1 MSRKG
6 VVELKIY
13 AGDFHREGDVWVAEV
28 REVPQAHTYG
38 RTLART
44 KEHLRDALA
53 LLLDVPIDTVDITV
67 HIDGVGEATE
77 LVDIAIRARQ
87 QAERLNE
94 EARQAT
100 SRAAIALVRIANLS
114 FRDAGAA
121 LGMSHQRV
129 EQLVSEAPSPPGRKA
144 PARRS
149 TSRSRKERV

>member
-6 VVELKIY
+6 VVELKMY
-13 AGDFHREGDVWVAEV
+13 TGDFHREGDVWVAEV

-53 LLLDVPIDTVDITV
+53 LFLDVPIDAVDITV

-77 LVDIAIRARQ
+77 LVDAAINARQ
-87 QAERLNE
+87 QAERFHE

-100 SRAAIALVRIANLS
+100 SRAAIALVRVAKLS

-129 EQLVSEAPSPPGRKA
+129 EQLVSDVPAVPIPKA
-144 PARRS
+144 SAQRS
-149 TSRSRKERV
+149 TRQSRKERV

>member
-1 MSRKG
+1 MHT
-6 VVELKIY
+6 
-13 AGDFHREGDVWVAEV
+13 GDFHREGDVWVAEV

-53 LLLDVPIDTVDITV
+53 LFLDVPIEAVDIMV
-67 HIDGVGEATE
+67 HIDGVGGATE
-77 LVDIAIRARQ
+77 LVDAAINARQ

-100 SRAAIALVRIANLS
+100 SRAAIALVRVAKLS

-129 EQLVSEAPSPPGRKA
+129 EQLVSDA
-144 PARRS
+144 PAVSPRRAS
-149 TSRSRKERV
+149 AQKGTSRGRKERV

>member
-6 VVELKIY
+6 VVELKMY
-13 AGDFHREGDVWVAEV
+13 TGDFHREGDVWVAEV

-53 LLLDVPIDTVDITV
+53 LFLDVPIDSVDITV

-77 LVDIAIRARQ
+77 LVDAAINARQ
-87 QAERLNE
+87 HAERLNE

-100 SRAAIALVRIANLS
+100 SRAVIALVRVAKLS
-114 FRDAGAA
+114 LRDAGAA

-129 EQLVSEAPSPPGRKA
+129 EQLLSEAPVVPPRKA
-144 PARRS
+144 RGS
-149 TSRSRKERV
+149 TSRSHSERV